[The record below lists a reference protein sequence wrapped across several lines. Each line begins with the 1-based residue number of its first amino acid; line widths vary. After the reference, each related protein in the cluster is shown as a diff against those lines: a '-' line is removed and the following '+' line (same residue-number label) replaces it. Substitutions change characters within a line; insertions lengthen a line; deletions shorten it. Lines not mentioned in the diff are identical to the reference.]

1 MKFINHI
8 PLPQSPLFTL
18 PPLTSTPPH
27 SVPTFQFCLLL
38 LISKLIFKGFLSVS
52 PLWVYFTL
60 VCSTPS
66 ITLPYPLTSHSRL
79 FQQLSIPLLIYSTF
93 TDVMFMI
100 LLILYHSLF
109 FFLLPL
115 VHWVVPLL
123 QHVLQMSLYMIM
135 FVFVYMFFFGSIF
148 HIGEKTCVL
157 CLSEPALLHLTW
169 CPLITSIYLQT
180 TCCDFHFSL
189 CHSIHS
195 SEMMYTYLLC
205 HSITD
210 ILKILY
216 GLSLHIYSLSFLTF

>member
-135 FVFVYMFFFGSIF
+135 FVFVYVFF
-148 HIGEKTCVL
+148 
-157 CLSEPALLHLTW
+157 W
-169 CPLITSIYLQT
+169 IYLP
-180 TCCDFHFSL
+180 HRR
-189 CHSIHS
+189 
-195 SEMMYTYLLC
+195 ENMYP
-205 HSITD
+205 
-210 ILKILY
+210 
-216 GLSLHIYSLSFLTF
+216 LSFWACLTSLNMMSSNYIHLPSNHMLWFSF